1 MISNID
7 KTESERL
14 NQKLRDIVTG
24 KYQSPAKQ
32 RNNFFSTNLN
42 HVQNE
47 DSNLSIVPN
56 GTKDSN
62 GVKHYTLEKN
72 APAYLPGAEKLF
84 TVRNNIVENQIKSIN
99 KQSERNEYYTQK
111 YKDTPKTYEGY
122 MNHAAYVGDDEKRWL
137 EEQAAQYATVDDLK
151 KKYNEN
157 NAEMVYLS
165 KAQDNLLN
173 KMKEVDEGGIEY
185 GKYANKYGKLQIQ
198 RDEIA
203 LEQKT
208 LPYKISEQAR
218 ITAINERNKYYSEKY
233 KDTPKTYEGY
243 MKHAQYVSSDERE
256 WLEKQAEQYAT
267 PEDYKKEADKASAD
281 YNYLNSIKA
290 DVQGNGGVASNKLE
304 DLISESN
311 RNYNKYKS
319 SARKKEYEEKTK
331 DIIEGDA
338 RVRSIVQQYY
348 AYQKNSEQRKS
359 DNDEAVRIDLKS
371 GNKYTPEQEQRI
383 VENFNNLANE
393 GYDPKALYTYYD
405 RAMQEQA
412 SIENLQK
419 IQQDA
424 MNNPV
429 GASAWSVLDNVVGS
443 VGDAFKY
450 IGAGIAEDV
459 TGEYQ
464 WIDTNDTAAAR
475 VNTVRSTVSDKIGAD
490 IGNKTAGKVASFLYQ
505 TGMSLADFAATLP
518 LNLVPG
524 VGTGLQMVLLSS
536 EAGTAAAKE
545 SYDNTGSASKALS
558 TGIWAGIAEAF
569 FEKFSIEKTKYF
581 ASVTPDSVKSIF
593 KNAGKQMFTELTEE
607 GLTTIANTMT
617 DCIINGNMSSIA
629 LEYQGYIDEGYT
641 KDEATAKCAGSFVK
655 QVLLDAAGGAVSG
668 GVLGGTVSGI
678 SYAKGKINSN
688 IDMKKSAEEIGKE
701 VMSGENFDINL
712 LLEQAKNSGS
722 EKAVSIAKSIEKKMS
737 GNKNYKVNSVDVGN
751 LMKLIGAESLKNTI
765 SENTDVK
772 NDGVT
777 ANEENI
783 NTVSKE
789 EITEHIKYNF
799 GNSHKNGITATDNKG
814 KSVVIVGF
822 ESSARYYGEADN
834 KVRVIA
840 DDGMVYNADSLTF
853 NLPEYQSLMNAAKNF
868 DTNGAGL
875 LVQEY
880 GDYVNFKGKESD
892 INNYIDTFTQLYE
905 AGKMGARYNRVAAMK
920 YYGKY
925 IDAIGPQR
933 AMLAVEAGNKDSD
946 LFFNNEEKLAR
957 IDRSSN
963 VKANVYV
970 EKSAEEMVN
979 LDEGTRLALEKL
991 SEMTGKEIILTADMD
1006 ENGKIDFRNGKI
1018 YIRASLDGNYILPVA
1033 MHESMHSFRRESSK
1047 DYRLIRNFVVDYLY
1061 ASGHDVMKMADNVK
1075 INYGD
1080 RLTTNED
1087 WNEDCIEEIV
1097 CNSIMAIAGDESA
1110 MHKALQ
1116 VAKADEG
1123 VLQKLANAI
1132 KNLASKIKEF
1142 IITHTTNEAAQA
1154 FVNDVKALDKLAE
1167 MFSNAA
1173 DNIKAKSEEVITNG
1187 QKNNTDKGVENVK
1200 YSINK
1205 GFAKEYD
1212 NWDKKSTGFAFK
1224 VGTTSTVLHKLGV
1237 NNKTIYWDATKIKKI
1252 KEKHPEM
1259 TDSIIKQVPNI
1270 LENPIIVMES
1280 NTVSGRLVLF
1290 GDVYDSKNNP
1300 VLVALELNPT
1310 EKGGKSLNIIKIA
1323 SAYGKD
1329 VDLQGFI
1336 NKSKILYVEPNKER
1350 THNWLS
1356 VNRLKLPLPSTRF
1369 GFFNNSISQ
1378 NSKNVNTKNDES
1390 SNDIKYS
1397 IGYTTD
1403 NNPVVVINDDI
1414 LKGVKKSDWVKTV
1427 KNTISDKFSNGI
1439 PIKGRFIKVNRITRN
1454 EYTNSKYSKN
1464 KKNYDTVIYKDKF
1477 KTANN
1482 LDEIIIAST
1491 NYVNEDLK
1499 HTRKDSFKEFARGDV
1514 LIRVGSNDYS
1524 AKVIVGF
1531 TKGNEMVLYDIINF
1545 VPEKLDIK
1553 KIDTQYRPTTENVE
1567 SDRTSVSITNSISE
1581 NRNNVNTKNDESS
1594 NDIKYSM
1601 GGLKAETAD
1610 KSALEKAMELE
1621 KDGTDSE
1628 KIRKE
1633 TGWFKG
1639 YDGKWRF
1646 EIDNSE
1652 LEFKTDIEKN
1662 RAAAIELAK
1671 MKVKSAELEEK
1682 IVNDTATKAEENEYY
1697 NLDEKMIEYR
1707 KGVKLSDVIN
1717 HPKLFEA
1724 YPQLKNVDV
1733 YYEISS
1739 VNRGVYSSNGNVIML
1754 NPMHTI
1760 DEQKEAIIHEIQ
1772 HAIQGIENFANGSNL
1787 EYWKNLGYSDEEA
1800 MAMYYNTAGEREAR
1814 DVSARRDYNAEQRK
1828 NIRPDID
1835 RKDVVFANSGDAG
1848 YSADENIMQNDFEKK
1863 VDQIENNTYNSND
1876 VVIMGK
1882 TPKILQDI
1890 GLNSLPVAMTKNH
1903 IYSVAVSEA
1912 RAKSEGRYK
1921 KNTNYHNLG
1930 FNTVKKIYNK
1940 ISDPLMI
1947 IAHPD
1952 FTNKA
1957 SRDSTHKVIVLVDL
1971 SVNNK
1976 QVIAPILV
1984 DYESIYS
1991 KKRMDVNLVATYFNK
2006 NNINDLIKE
2015 AIALENNN
2023 QVGFYYLDKKRT
2035 QSIIK
2040 RTGYQLPRRLNN
2052 LSSNIIIRK
2061 IDSNVNKKINKI
2073 TQSQQFVRW
2082 FGDWQNKPK
2091 TASKVVDG
2099 KGEPLVVYHQTEN
2112 DFNVFDTNKKGA
2124 GEFDSEMPT
2133 GIFMKPTNS
2142 NIGLSGNKQM
2152 ALYANIR
2159 NPLTVNNRAE
2169 LVKFYEQNIDGYK
2182 EARDYI
2188 SSIDSEYKQKYEQAE
2203 AEEDAEY
2210 SKLWTA
2216 REQGKIT
2223 EDEYQKAIE
2232 SNALDELEEEW
2243 HNKVNEASKEA
2254 KSLIDDYF
2262 KTSKYDGVIVKN
2274 DAGSFGR
2281 TTKTYIAFSNTQVK
2295 SATDNIGTF
2304 DGRNSDIRYAV
2315 DDTIND
2321 WLDDES
2327 TPQGIDYEKAVEKN
2341 PVIAVAKIYKSAAQT
2356 AKSGLAQGKN
2366 VKLAEKEYLRIAGSI
2381 MQTYGIKGKYNPN
2394 YKKELASQLKNFVDS
2409 IGKKD
2414 ANFTDLFEELVNDCK
2429 GGILLSGEYDK
2440 TLMREEREFLLDML
2454 QGKVL
2459 LIKPRDVQQIEE
2471 DYGSVANY
2479 RKKMFGKTYVAVK
2492 NKESGKGY
2500 YIEDVI
2506 THIEENYPYLLNEN
2520 ADGDMGY
2527 LWLEDLVNNVL
2538 KPKYKN
2544 PYFEGENSF
2553 YETPETAAIQ
2563 MAFEC
2568 ASEIINAKT
2577 EKLKADTKADKKLI
2591 KEFETSQK
2599 EAINIATEIAEAK
2612 NKQYRQELKEA
2623 KERNIKLWKRN
2634 AKLSQEKKEE
2644 HRKRVEHSR
2653 ELFSRLNKEKSKVRV
2668 EKNKNVYRNKIIEAQ
2683 KAIIASHYKTI
2694 REEYNEGRN
2703 KTEYLHKLG
2712 RMCDRLTKRLDG
2724 KAKNNEYIP
2733 DNLKGPII
2741 DVLSC
2746 FTVKDAKNATPGYF
2760 GEWNRIKEVGESVAE
2775 LAKEYNKMKPEPTPS
2790 TDLEKKEKEKPQNTF
2805 IDLESISYKEPV
2817 NKQLENLAEML
2828 EGQNIYTLT
2837 SHELSAIYDTMQRLD
2852 ESLRDAVQ
2860 IIVDG
2865 RKQNFKELANEAMQ
2879 EVKNNKARVDYSK
2892 MKNVLAAPAKQLGKS
2907 FVATHLDPVR
2917 YGRMLSNY
2925 HDDSII
2931 YKMFSDLH
2939 KGENHAIALQHKA
2952 ISRIK
2957 EVTIKYSDEV
2967 KKIQNEDVKEFDFR
2981 DVETGRRVPIT
2992 KGVLL
2997 AIYLTDRQKSGHI
3010 HLLGGTEETYA
3021 NEAGHYTVLPN
3032 LELSNKKLKRTANE
3046 NSHKVRFNV
3055 ESLKRIEKYVQN
3067 DKVLTELA
3075 TAISEVYN
3083 QTLKQEINEVSMA
3096 KYGMKIA
3103 TVKDYY
3109 PLKVDPN
3116 AGKYEKNLKTEFH
3129 DTRLKSRGF
3138 TKQRQ
3143 WSATPIVIDDALRN
3157 FVKQVKSVSEYCG
3170 LLIPIE
3176 NLKKVYNYSDGSAT
3190 LQSTIKER
3198 YGVTAEHYIDKLIG
3212 DLQQRADTIDNTFL
3226 DTIQSNYMGMKIMF
3240 NMGSMIKQLS
3250 AFPLANRYF
3259 GAKNV
3264 SLAAL
3269 NLFRNKVDFDLYN
3282 KYTSYLWYRKEGN
3295 GTVVGELSREMSLVK
3310 KWQDTFDFVGKMDNR
3325 VVASLLYAAELHVE
3339 QTTDLKKGTDAFY
3352 REVAR
3357 QFEKCIDET
3366 QPNNMVTSKPQYLR
3380 NKNLRR
3386 LSLNAFR
3393 SQNMAIGNT
3402 IFDSFFE
3409 MKARMADD
3417 KINST
3422 AESKA
3427 AKKAAVLKFV
3437 SCCSGAISANLLLG
3451 ALSVLSSVI
3460 LYHHWDDLFDD
3471 EGNISGQKI
3480 ALNYLDEVLNGIFG
3494 SFAMG
3499 DYLYDAVSSAIDIG
3513 KTYYGLQAMSV
3524 DSINDM
3530 VKDLIS
3536 GKALDALKTL
3546 LDCLGIPGTNFARF
3560 GSSIYAYYNDVAKGS
3575 GRIITDSK
3583 GNVNTD
3589 YLHYYIVEDKKSGN
3603 DTRAEHYENMW
3614 KEILIEEKGKTESE
3628 ATSYIKNKIVTALSA
3643 DDDIEEAG
3651 VAKANGNLADYEK
3664 YRQKVIDCG
3673 FDSKDV
3679 QKAIDRFIK
3688 SEAKLVSE
3696 IEDNEDRKQEL
3707 IDNGFNEKGA
3717 EFVINKINE
3726 SKSDDETGSTSVFDD
3741 TSEENEL
3748 VMYRY
3753 SDLFDALINGDTE
3766 NYSMIE
3772 NYLIEKGGKTKKEI
3786 KSAMRSTSRTDK
3798 LWGEYIEASTGN
3810 DRQRTREL
3818 VTQLTRIY
3826 GSWENAKT
3834 ALKKYQNKIK

>member
-137 EEQAAQYATVDDLK
+137 EEQAAQYATADDYKREAAKAKADYNYYKILGEK
-151 KKYNEN
+151 VKNESVYYQYVSASKYAQQKQSDLQNSADKIEKRMNE
-157 NAEMVYLS
+157 
-165 KAQDNLLN
+165 AQDSERIAES
-173 KMKEVDEGGIEY
+173 KGKE
-185 GKYANKYGKLQIQ
+185 
-198 RDEIA
+198 
-203 LEQKT
+203 
-208 LPYKISEQAR
+208 
-218 ITAINERNKYYSEKY
+218 KYYEEKY

-243 MKHAQYVSSDERE
+243 MKHAPYVSEEERQ
-256 WLEKQAEQYAT
+256 WLESQADEFAT
-267 PEDYKKEADKASAD
+267 SEDYKKEIEKAKAEHA
-281 YNYLNSIKA
+281 YLYHIYKEN
-290 DVQGNGGVASNKLE
+290 
-304 DLISESN
+304 ESN
-311 RNYNKYKS
+311 GTTASKSDRKIDDGIISKLNEISKYESKL
-319 SARKKEYEEKTK
+319 RKKEYEEKTK
-331 DIIEGDA
+331 DILESDA

-359 DNDEAVRIDLKS
+359 DNGEAVRIDLKS

-450 IGAGIAEDV
+450 FGAGIAEDV

-475 VNTVRSTVSDKIGAD
+475 VNTVRSTVSDEIGAD
-490 IGNKTAGKVASFLYQ
+490 IGNETAGKVASFLYQ

-678 SYAKGKINSN
+678 SYAKGKINTN

-701 VMSGENFDINL
+701 VMSDENFDINL

-722 EKAVSIAKSIEKKMS
+722 EKAENIAKSIEKKMS
-737 GNKNYKVNSVDVGN
+737 KNENYKVDSVDVGN

-777 ANEENI
+777 ANEGNI

-840 DDGMVYNADSLTF
+840 DDGRVYNADSLTF

-868 DTNGAGL
+868 DTNGAGT

-970 EKSAEEMVN
+970 EKSAEETVN

-1006 ENGKIDFRNGKI
+1006 ENGRIDFRNGKI
-1018 YIRASLDGNYILPVA
+1018 YIRASLNGNYILPVA
-1033 MHESMHSFRRESSK
+1033 MHESMHSFRRESPK

-1080 RLTTNED
+1080 RLTT
-1087 WNEDCIEEIV
+1087 NEDCIEEIV

-1173 DNIKAKSEEVITNG
+1173 DNIKAKSEEVITNE
-1187 QKNNTDKGVENVK
+1187 QKNNTGKGVESVK
-1200 YSINK
+1200 YSIDK

-1212 NWDKKSTGFAFK
+1212 NWDKKSDKISFS
-1224 VGTTSTVLHKLGV
+1224 VGSTSSVLRKLGV
-1237 NNKTIYWDATKIKKI
+1237 DNKKITWDSSKIIKIKN
-1252 KEKHPEM
+1252 KHPEM

-1280 NTVSGRLVLF
+1280 NTVNGRLVLF

-1310 EKGGKSLNIIKIA
+1310 DRGGKSLNVIKVA
-1323 SAYGKD
+1323 SAYGKEKN
-1329 VDLQGFI
+1329 LQNFI
-1336 NKSKILYVEPNKER
+1336 NKSKILYVEPNKKR
-1350 THNWLS
+1350 THMWLK
-1356 VNRLKLPLPSTRF
+1356 VNRLQLPLLSSSTY

-1390 SNDIKYS
+1390 
-1397 IGYTTD
+1397 G
-1403 NNPVVVINDDI
+1403 
-1414 LKGVKKSDWVKTV
+1414 
-1427 KNTISDKFSNGI
+1427 
-1439 PIKGRFIKVNRITRN
+1439 
-1454 EYTNSKYSKN
+1454 
-1464 KKNYDTVIYKDKF
+1464 
-1477 KTANN
+1477 
-1482 LDEIIIAST
+1482 
-1491 NYVNEDLK
+1491 
-1499 HTRKDSFKEFARGDV
+1499 
-1514 LIRVGSNDYS
+1514 
-1524 AKVIVGF
+1524 
-1531 TKGNEMVLYDIINF
+1531 
-1545 VPEKLDIK
+1545 
-1553 KIDTQYRPTTENVE
+1553 
-1567 SDRTSVSITNSISE
+1567 
-1581 NRNNVNTKNDESS
+1581 

-1652 LEFKTDIEKN
+1652 LKFKTDIEKN

-1682 IVNDTATKAEENEYY
+1682 IVNNTATKAEENEYY

-1828 NIRPDID
+1828 SIRPDID

-1848 YSADENIMQNDFEKK
+1848 YSADENIMQNDFEEK

-1876 VVIMGK
+1876 VVIMGR
-1882 TPKILQDI
+1882 TPKVLQDI
-1890 GLNSLPVAMTKNH
+1890 GFNSLPVAMTKNH

-1912 RAKSEGRYK
+1912 RAKNEGRYK
-1921 KNTNYHNLG
+1921 QNTNYHDLG
-1930 FNTVKKIYNK
+1930 FNTVKQIYNK
-1940 ISDPLMI
+1940 ISDPLMV

-1952 FTNKA
+1952 FTNKE
-1957 SRDSTHKVIVLVDL
+1957 SRDSTHKVIALVDL

-1976 QVIAPILV
+1976 QVIAPIVV
-1984 DYESIYS
+1984 DFESRYN
-1991 KKRMDVNLVATYFNK
+1991 KKIIDVNLVATYFNK
-2006 NNINDLIKE
+2006 NNIHDLIKE

-2040 RTGYQLPRRLNN
+2040 QKGYQLPSVLNN

-2073 TQSQQFVRW
+2073 TQSKQFVRW
-2082 FGDWQNKPK
+2082 FGDWQNSPK
-2091 TASKVVDG
+2091 SASKVVDG
-2099 KGEPLVVYHQTEN
+2099 NGEPLVVYHQTGN
-2112 DFNVFDTNKKGA
+2112 DFTVFDTKHTGA

-2133 GIFMKPTNS
+2133 GIFMKPTS
-2142 NIGLSGNKQM
+2142 DNIGVSGNKQM

-2159 NPLTVNNRAE
+2159 NPLIANSRKE
-2169 LVKFYEQNIDGYK
+2169 LVDFYIKNIDGYSDAK
-2182 EARDYI
+2182 NEVKR
-2188 SSIDSEYKQKYEQAE
+2188 IDSEYKQKFQDEMKRENQ
-2203 AEEDAEY
+2203 EY
-2210 SKLWTA
+2210 QKLWVA
-2216 REQGKIT
+2216 RKNGEIS
-2223 EDEYQKAIE
+2223 EEEYQKAV
-2232 SNALDELEEEW
+2232 SRDALDDLLEEW
-2243 HNKVNEASKEA
+2243 HNKVNEASKKA

-2262 KTSKYDGVIVKN
+2262 RNSNYDGVIVNN
-2274 DAGSFGR
+2274 DVGSFGR
-2281 TTKTYIAFSNTQVK
+2281 STKTYIAFSNTQVK

-2304 DGRNSDIRYAV
+2304 DGKNSDIRYAV

-2366 VKLAEKEYLRIAGSI
+2366 VKLDEKEYLRIAGSI

-2414 ANFTDLFEELVNDCK
+2414 ANFTDLFEEFVNDCK
-2429 GGILLSGEYDK
+2429 GGILLSGEYDT
-2440 TLMREEREFLLDML
+2440 TLMREEREFVLD
-2454 QGKVL
+2454 
-2459 LIKPRDVQQIEE
+2459 LIHDKTLFIRPRDIQQIEE

-2568 ASEIINAKT
+2568 ASKIINAKT

-2591 KEFETSQK
+2591 KEIETSQK

-2668 EKNKNVYRNKIIEAQ
+2668 EKNKNAYRNKIIEAQ

-2760 GEWNRIKEVGESVAE
+2760 GEWNRIKEVGERVDE
-2775 LAKEYNKMKPEPTPS
+2775 LAKEYNNMKPEPTPS
-2790 TDLEKKEKEKPQNTF
+2790 TDLEKNLEKKEKEKPQNTF
-2805 IDLESISYKEPV
+2805 IDIESISYKEPV
-2817 NKQLENLAEML
+2817 NKQLKNLAEML

-2837 SHELSAIYDTMQRLD
+2837 SHELSAIYDTMKMLD

-2865 RKQNFKELANEAMQ
+2865 RKQNFMALANEAMQ
-2879 EVKNNKARVDYSK
+2879 EVKNNKSITDYSK
-2892 MKNVLAAPAKQLGKS
+2892 MRNVVAAPFKQLGKS
-2907 FVATHLDPVR
+2907 YITTHLDPVR

-2939 KGENHAIALQHKA
+2939 KGENHAIALQHEA

-2992 KGVLL
+2992 QGVLL

-3010 HLLGGTEETYA
+3010 HLLGGTDESYGNKA
-3021 NEAGHYTVLPN
+3021 KHFTVLPN
-3032 LELSNKKLKRTANE
+3032 FELDNMKLKRTAKEHPN
-3046 NSHKVRFNV
+3046 KVRFTASDLQNIESYV
-3055 ESLKRIEKYVQN
+3055 EKN
-3067 DKVLTELA
+3067 KVLMELA
-3075 TAISEVYN
+3075 SAISEVYN

-3103 TVKDYY
+3103 TVKNYY
-3109 PLKVDPN
+3109 PLQVYGD
-3116 AGKYEKNLKTEFH
+3116 AGKYEKVLETESY

-3138 TKQRQ
+3138 TKKRE
-3143 WSATPIVIDDALRN
+3143 WSSTPIVIDDALRKY
-3157 FVKQVKSVSEYCG
+3157 VKQVKEVSEYCG
-3170 LLIPIE
+3170 MVIPIE
-3176 NLKKVYNYSDGSAT
+3176 NFKKVYNYSDGTQT
-3190 LQSTIKER
+3190 LHSTIKDR

-3226 DTIQSNYMGMKIMF
+3226 DTIQSNYMGMKIAF
-3240 NMGSMIKQLS
+3240 NFGSMIKQVS

-3264 SLAAL
+3264 SLAAM
-3269 NLFRNKVDFDLYN
+3269 NLFRNKVDVDLYD

-3295 GTVVGELSREMSLVK
+3295 GTVIGELSKEMSLTSKGMGFLDIVS
-3310 KWQDTFDFVGKMDNR
+3310 KMDNR
-3325 VVASLLYAAELHVE
+3325 VVSSLLYAAELHVE

-3437 SCCSGAISANLLLG
+3437 SCCSGAFCSHLLNG
-3451 ALSVLSSVI
+3451 FLSTLAFLL
-3460 LYHHWDDLFDD
+3460 LYHHWDDVCDD
-3471 EGNISGQKI
+3471 EGNISAKNIGFSYI
-3480 ALNYLDEVLNGIFG
+3480 NEVLNGIFG

-3499 DYLYDAVSSAIDIG
+3499 DYLYDAVSSAIDKD
-3513 KTYYGLQAMSV
+3513 KTFYGLQVMSV

-3530 VKDLIS
+3530 IQNITSGNYWEFVKVLFDCVGVPLTNATRLITSAMAYSKDL
-3536 GKALDALKTL
+3536 
-3546 LDCLGIPGTNFARF
+3546 TN
-3560 GSSIYAYYNDVAKGS
+3560 
-3575 GRIITDSK
+3575 GRIITDNK

-3614 KEILIEEKGKTESE
+3614 KEILMDKGKTESE
-3628 ATSYIKNKIVTALSA
+3628 ATDYIKSKIVTALSA

-3707 IDNGFNEKGA
+3707 IDNGFNENGA

-3748 VMYRY
+3748 VMYSY

-3772 NYLIEKGGKTKKEI
+3772 NYLIEKGGKTKQEI

-3826 GSWENAKT
+3826 GSLENAKT

>member
-1 MISNID
+1 
-7 KTESERL
+7 
-14 NQKLRDIVTG
+14 
-24 KYQSPAKQ
+24 
-32 RNNFFSTNLN
+32 
-42 HVQNE
+42 
-47 DSNLSIVPN
+47 
-56 GTKDSN
+56 
-62 GVKHYTLEKN
+62 
-72 APAYLPGAEKLF
+72 
-84 TVRNNIVENQIKSIN
+84 
-99 KQSERNEYYTQK
+99 
-111 YKDTPKTYEGY
+111 
-122 MNHAAYVGDDEKRWL
+122 
-137 EEQAAQYATVDDLK
+137 
-151 KKYNEN
+151 
-157 NAEMVYLS
+157 
-165 KAQDNLLN
+165 
-173 KMKEVDEGGIEY
+173 
-185 GKYANKYGKLQIQ
+185 
-198 RDEIA
+198 
-203 LEQKT
+203 
-208 LPYKISEQAR
+208 
-218 ITAINERNKYYSEKY
+218 
-233 KDTPKTYEGY
+233 
-243 MKHAQYVSSDERE
+243 
-256 WLEKQAEQYAT
+256 
-267 PEDYKKEADKASAD
+267 
-281 YNYLNSIKA
+281 
-290 DVQGNGGVASNKLE
+290 
-304 DLISESN
+304 
-311 RNYNKYKS
+311 
-319 SARKKEYEEKTK
+319 
-331 DIIEGDA
+331 
-338 RVRSIVQQYY
+338 
-348 AYQKNSEQRKS
+348 
-359 DNDEAVRIDLKS
+359 
-371 GNKYTPEQEQRI
+371 
-383 VENFNNLANE
+383 
-393 GYDPKALYTYYD
+393 
-405 RAMQEQA
+405 
-412 SIENLQK
+412 
-419 IQQDA
+419 
-424 MNNPV
+424 
-429 GASAWSVLDNVVGS
+429 
-443 VGDAFKY
+443 
-450 IGAGIAEDV
+450 
-459 TGEYQ
+459 
-464 WIDTNDTAAAR
+464 
-475 VNTVRSTVSDKIGAD
+475 
-490 IGNKTAGKVASFLYQ
+490 
-505 TGMSLADFAATLP
+505 
-518 LNLVPG
+518 
-524 VGTGLQMVLLSS
+524 
-536 EAGTAAAKE
+536 
-545 SYDNTGSASKALS
+545 
-558 TGIWAGIAEAF
+558 
-569 FEKFSIEKTKYF
+569 
-581 ASVTPDSVKSIF
+581 
-593 KNAGKQMFTELTEE
+593 MFTEASEE
-607 GLTTIANTMT
+607 TLTTIANTLT
-617 DCIINGNMSSIA
+617 DSIINGNMSSIA

-668 GVLGGTVSGI
+668 GVLGGSVSGI
-678 SYAKGKINSN
+678 SYAKGKINTN

-701 VMSGENFDINL
+701 VMSDENFDINL

-840 DDGMVYNADSLTF
+840 DDGRVYNADSLTF

-868 DTNGAGL
+868 DTNGAGT

-970 EKSAEEMVN
+970 EKSAEETVN

-1006 ENGKIDFRNGKI
+1006 ENGRIDFRNGKI

-1080 RLTTNED
+1080 RLTK
-1087 WNEDCIEEIV
+1087 NEDCIEEIV

-1173 DNIKAKSEEVITNG
+1173 DNIKAKSEEVITNE
-1187 QKNNTDKGVENVK
+1187 QKNNTDKGV
-1200 YSINK
+1200 
-1205 GFAKEYD
+1205 
-1212 NWDKKSTGFAFK
+1212 
-1224 VGTTSTVLHKLGV
+1224 
-1237 NNKTIYWDATKIKKI
+1237 
-1252 KEKHPEM
+1252 
-1259 TDSIIKQVPNI
+1259 
-1270 LENPIIVMES
+1270 
-1280 NTVSGRLVLF
+1280 
-1290 GDVYDSKNNP
+1290 
-1300 VLVALELNPT
+1300 
-1310 EKGGKSLNIIKIA
+1310 
-1323 SAYGKD
+1323 
-1329 VDLQGFI
+1329 
-1336 NKSKILYVEPNKER
+1336 
-1350 THNWLS
+1350 
-1356 VNRLKLPLPSTRF
+1356 
-1369 GFFNNSISQ
+1369 
-1378 NSKNVNTKNDES
+1378 
-1390 SNDIKYS
+1390 DIKYS
-1397 IGYTTD
+1397 ISDDVIKKFEIENINDYVHVQKQVLSTLNAENFFDDEGGKSKT
-1403 NNPVVVINDDI
+1403 VINKDSGMVI
-1414 LKGVKKSDWVKTV
+1414 V
-1427 KNTISDKFSNGI
+1427 I
-1439 PIKGRFIKVNRITRN
+1439 
-1454 EYTNSKYSKN
+1454 N
-1464 KKNYDTVIYKDKF
+1464 KKGIKETFNNKNYFNYSRNLKLAKLASIRKIPELIENGKLILDDEKNYHRNNSSIKYAYIVCETKINGKNANIKITVRKSPQNNKFWVHHIYIEKGTERTSAGTSKSS
-1477 KTANN
+1477 KTAF
-1482 LDEIIIAST
+1482 IPFGA
-1491 NYVNEDLK
+1491 
-1499 HTRKDSFKEFARGDV
+1499 
-1514 LIRVGSNDYS
+1514 
-1524 AKVIVGF
+1524 
-1531 TKGNEMVLYDIINF
+1531 
-1545 VPEKLDIK
+1545 
-1553 KIDTQYRPTTENVE
+1553 
-1567 SDRTSVSITNSISE
+1567 TNSISE

-1652 LEFKTDIEKN
+1652 LKFKTDIEKN

-1707 KGVKLSDVIN
+1707 KGLKLSDVIN

-1772 HAIQGIENFANGSNL
+1772 HAIQEIENFANGSNS

-1814 DVSARRDYNAEQRK
+1814 DASARRDYNAEQRK

-1930 FNTVKKIYNK
+1930 FNTVKKIYEK
-1940 ISDPLMI
+1940 ISNPLMI

-2099 KGEPLVVYHQTEN
+2099 NGEPLVVYHQTGN
-2112 DFNVFDTNKKGA
+2112 DFTVFDTKHTGA

-2133 GIFMKPTNS
+2133 GIFMKPTS
-2142 NIGLSGNKQM
+2142 DNIGLRGNKQM

-2169 LVKFYEQNIDGYK
+2169 LVRFYEKNIDGYK
-2182 EARDYI
+2182 EARENIND
-2188 SSIDSEYKQKYEQAE
+2188 IDSEY
-2203 AEEDAEY
+2203 
-2210 SKLWTA
+2210 
-2216 REQGKIT
+2216 
-2223 EDEYQKAIE
+2223 
-2232 SNALDELEEEW
+2232 
-2243 HNKVNEASKEA
+2243 EASKKA

-2262 KTSKYDGVIVKN
+2262 RSSNYDGVIVNN
-2274 DAGSFGR
+2274 DVGSFGR
-2281 TTKTYIAFSNTQVK
+2281 STKTYIAFSNTQVK

-2366 VKLAEKEYLRIAGSI
+2366 VKLDEKEYLRIAGSI

-2414 ANFTDLFEELVNDCK
+2414 ANFTDLFEEFVNDCK
-2429 GGILLSGEYDK
+2429 GGILLSGGFDK
-2440 TLMREEREFLLDML
+2440 TLMREEREFVLDL
-2454 QGKVL
+2454 IHDKTL
-2459 LIKPRDVQQIEE
+2459 LIRPRDIQQIEE

-2553 YETPETAAIQ
+2553 YETPETAAVQ
-2563 MAFEC
+2563 MAFDC
-2568 ASEIINAKT
+2568 TTEIINQKT
-2577 EKLKADTKADKKLI
+2577 SRFKADKNMLI
-2591 KEFETSQK
+2591 
-2599 EAINIATEIAEAK
+2599 
-2612 NKQYRQELKEA
+2612 RM
-2623 KERNIKLWKRN
+2623 
-2634 AKLSQEKKEE
+2634 
-2644 HRKRVEHSR
+2644 
-2653 ELFSRLNKEKSKVRV
+2653 
-2668 EKNKNVYRNKIIEAQ
+2668 
-2683 KAIIASHYKTI
+2683 IIAVTFRSDGFGKQIHPVGTAAQG
-2694 REEYNEGRN
+2694 NF
-2703 KTEYLHKLG
+2703 
-2712 RMCDRLTKRLDG
+2712 TKRRKIFNG
-2724 KAKNNEYIP
+2724 KEI
-2733 DNLKGPII
+2733 LCCT
-2741 DVLSC
+2741 LS
-2746 FTVKDAKNATPGYF
+2746 
-2760 GEWNRIKEVGESVAE
+2760 
-2775 LAKEYNKMKPEPTPS
+2775 
-2790 TDLEKKEKEKPQNTF
+2790 
-2805 IDLESISYKEPV
+2805 
-2817 NKQLENLAEML
+2817 
-2828 EGQNIYTLT
+2828 
-2837 SHELSAIYDTMQRLD
+2837 
-2852 ESLRDAVQ
+2852 
-2860 IIVDG
+2860 
-2865 RKQNFKELANEAMQ
+2865 
-2879 EVKNNKARVDYSK
+2879 
-2892 MKNVLAAPAKQLGKS
+2892 
-2907 FVATHLDPVR
+2907 
-2917 YGRMLSNY
+2917 
-2925 HDDSII
+2925 
-2931 YKMFSDLH
+2931 
-2939 KGENHAIALQHKA
+2939 
-2952 ISRIK
+2952 
-2957 EVTIKYSDEV
+2957 
-2967 KKIQNEDVKEFDFR
+2967 
-2981 DVETGRRVPIT
+2981 
-2992 KGVLL
+2992 
-2997 AIYLTDRQKSGHI
+2997 
-3010 HLLGGTEETYA
+3010 
-3021 NEAGHYTVLPN
+3021 
-3032 LELSNKKLKRTANE
+3032 
-3046 NSHKVRFNV
+3046 
-3055 ESLKRIEKYVQN
+3055 
-3067 DKVLTELA
+3067 
-3075 TAISEVYN
+3075 
-3083 QTLKQEINEVSMA
+3083 
-3096 KYGMKIA
+3096 
-3103 TVKDYY
+3103 
-3109 PLKVDPN
+3109 
-3116 AGKYEKNLKTEFH
+3116 
-3129 DTRLKSRGF
+3129 
-3138 TKQRQ
+3138 
-3143 WSATPIVIDDALRN
+3143 
-3157 FVKQVKSVSEYCG
+3157 
-3170 LLIPIE
+3170 
-3176 NLKKVYNYSDGSAT
+3176 
-3190 LQSTIKER
+3190 
-3198 YGVTAEHYIDKLIG
+3198 
-3212 DLQQRADTIDNTFL
+3212 
-3226 DTIQSNYMGMKIMF
+3226 
-3240 NMGSMIKQLS
+3240 
-3250 AFPLANRYF
+3250 
-3259 GAKNV
+3259 
-3264 SLAAL
+3264 
-3269 NLFRNKVDFDLYN
+3269 
-3282 KYTSYLWYRKEGN
+3282 
-3295 GTVVGELSREMSLVK
+3295 LSR
-3310 KWQDTFDFVGKMDNR
+3310 
-3325 VVASLLYAAELHVE
+3325 
-3339 QTTDLKKGTDAFY
+3339 
-3352 REVAR
+3352 
-3357 QFEKCIDET
+3357 
-3366 QPNNMVTSKPQYLR
+3366 
-3380 NKNLRR
+3380 
-3386 LSLNAFR
+3386 
-3393 SQNMAIGNT
+3393 
-3402 IFDSFFE
+3402 
-3409 MKARMADD
+3409 
-3417 KINST
+3417 
-3422 AESKA
+3422 
-3427 AKKAAVLKFV
+3427 
-3437 SCCSGAISANLLLG
+3437 
-3451 ALSVLSSVI
+3451 VI
-3460 LYHHWDDLFDD
+3460 
-3471 EGNISGQKI
+3471 
-3480 ALNYLDEVLNGIFG
+3480 
-3494 SFAMG
+3494 
-3499 DYLYDAVSSAIDIG
+3499 
-3513 KTYYGLQAMSV
+3513 
-3524 DSINDM
+3524 
-3530 VKDLIS
+3530 
-3536 GKALDALKTL
+3536 
-3546 LDCLGIPGTNFARF
+3546 NFARLQPF
-3560 GSSIYAYYNDVAKGS
+3560 NQFLRLNIHKLNLTCV
-3575 GRIITDSK
+3575 
-3583 GNVNTD
+3583 
-3589 YLHYYIVEDKKSGN
+3589 
-3603 DTRAEHYENMW
+3603 
-3614 KEILIEEKGKTESE
+3614 
-3628 ATSYIKNKIVTALSA
+3628 IK
-3643 DDDIEEAG
+3643 
-3651 VAKANGNLADYEK
+3651 Y
-3664 YRQKVIDCG
+3664 
-3673 FDSKDV
+3673 
-3679 QKAIDRFIK
+3679 
-3688 SEAKLVSE
+3688 
-3696 IEDNEDRKQEL
+3696 
-3707 IDNGFNEKGA
+3707 
-3717 EFVINKINE
+3717 
-3726 SKSDDETGSTSVFDD
+3726 
-3741 TSEENEL
+3741 
-3748 VMYRY
+3748 
-3753 SDLFDALINGDTE
+3753 
-3766 NYSMIE
+3766 
-3772 NYLIEKGGKTKKEI
+3772 
-3786 KSAMRSTSRTDK
+3786 
-3798 LWGEYIEASTGN
+3798 
-3810 DRQRTREL
+3810 
-3818 VTQLTRIY
+3818 
-3826 GSWENAKT
+3826 
-3834 ALKKYQNKIK
+3834 

>member
-137 EEQAAQYATVDDLK
+137 EEQAAQYATAEDYK
-151 KKYNEN
+151 KEADKAKADYNYYKILGEKVKN
-157 NAEMVYLS
+157 ESVYYQYVS
-165 KAQDNLLN
+165 AS
-173 KMKEVDEGGIEY
+173 
-185 GKYANKYGKLQIQ
+185 KYAQQKQSDLQNSADKIEKRMNEARDSERIAESKGK
-198 RDEIA
+198 E
-203 LEQKT
+203 
-208 LPYKISEQAR
+208 
-218 ITAINERNKYYSEKY
+218 KYYEEKY

-243 MKHAQYVSSDERE
+243 MKHAPYVGEEERQ
-256 WLEKQAEQYAT
+256 WLESQADEFAT
-267 PEDYKKEADKASAD
+267 SEDYKKEIEKAKAEHA
-281 YNYLNSIKA
+281 YLYHIYKEN
-290 DVQGNGGVASNKLE
+290 
-304 DLISESN
+304 ESN
-311 RNYNKYKS
+311 GTTASKSDRKIDDGIISKLNEISKYESKL
-319 SARKKEYEEKTK
+319 RKKEYEEKTK
-331 DIIEGDA
+331 DILESDA

-383 VENFNNLANE
+383 IENFNNLANE

-429 GASAWSVLDNVVGS
+429 GASAWSVLDNAVGS

-450 IGAGIAEDV
+450 IGAGIAEGV

-464 WIDTNDTAAAR
+464 WINTYDTAAAR

-490 IGNKTAGKVASFLYQ
+490 IGNETAGKVASFLYQ

-524 VGTGLQMVLLSS
+524 VGTGLQMVLLST
-536 EAGTAAAKE
+536 EAGTAAAKDAYE
-545 SYDNTGSASKALS
+545 NTGKASNALM
-558 TGIWAGIAEAF
+558 TGVAAGIAEAF
-569 FEKFSIEKTKYF
+569 FEKFSIENLKAF
-581 ASVTPDSVKSIF
+581 EAVSPDSLKSVL
-593 KNAGKQMFTELTEE
+593 KNAGKQMFTEASEE
-607 GLTTIANTMT
+607 GLTTIVNTMT

-641 KDEATAKCAGSFVK
+641 KEEATAKCAENFGK

-668 GVLGGTVSGI
+668 AVLGGTVSGI

-701 VMSGENFDINL
+701 VMSDENFDINL

-772 NDGVT
+772 NDGVA

-840 DDGMVYNADSLTF
+840 DDGRVYNADSLTF

-1006 ENGKIDFRNGKI
+1006 ENGRIDFRNGKI

-1087 WNEDCIEEIV
+1087 CIEEIV

-1154 FVNDVKALDKLAE
+1154 FVNDVKVLDKLAE

-1173 DNIKAKSEEVITNG
+1173 DNIKAKSEEVITNE
-1187 QKNNTDKGVENVK
+1187 QKNNTGKGVENVK
-1200 YSINK
+1200 YSIDK
-1205 GFAKEYD
+1205 HFAEKYD
-1212 NWDKKSTGFAFK
+1212 KWDKKSTGFAFR
-1224 VGTTSTVLHKLGV
+1224 VGSTSRVLRKLGV
-1237 NNKTIYWDATKIKKI
+1237 NNKDITWDSSKIIKI

-1280 NTVSGRLVLF
+1280 NTVNGRLVLF

-1310 EKGGKSLNIIKIA
+1310 DRGGKNLNVIKVA
-1323 SAYGKD
+1323 SAYGKEKN
-1329 VDLQGFI
+1329 LQNFI
-1336 NKSKILYVEPNKER
+1336 NKSKILYVEPNKKR
-1350 THNWLS
+1350 THMWLR
-1356 VNRLKLPLPSTRF
+1356 VNRLQLPLLSSSTY

-1378 NSKNVNTKNDES
+1378 NSK
-1390 SNDIKYS
+1390 
-1397 IGYTTD
+1397 
-1403 NNPVVVINDDI
+1403 
-1414 LKGVKKSDWVKTV
+1414 
-1427 KNTISDKFSNGI
+1427 
-1439 PIKGRFIKVNRITRN
+1439 
-1454 EYTNSKYSKN
+1454 
-1464 KKNYDTVIYKDKF
+1464 
-1477 KTANN
+1477 
-1482 LDEIIIAST
+1482 
-1491 NYVNEDLK
+1491 
-1499 HTRKDSFKEFARGDV
+1499 
-1514 LIRVGSNDYS
+1514 
-1524 AKVIVGF
+1524 
-1531 TKGNEMVLYDIINF
+1531 
-1545 VPEKLDIK
+1545 
-1553 KIDTQYRPTTENVE
+1553 
-1567 SDRTSVSITNSISE
+1567 
-1581 NRNNVNTKNDESS
+1581 NVNTKNDESS

-1682 IVNDTATKAEENEYY
+1682 IVNNTATKAEENEYY

-1876 VVIMGK
+1876 VVIMGR
-1882 TPKILQDI
+1882 TPKVLQDI
-1890 GLNSLPVAMTKNH
+1890 GFNSLPVAMTKNH

-1912 RAKSEGRYK
+1912 RAKNEGRYK
-1921 KNTNYHNLG
+1921 KNTNYHDLG
-1930 FNTVKKIYNK
+1930 FNTVKQIYNK
-1940 ISDPLMI
+1940 ISDPLMV

-1952 FTNKA
+1952 FTNKE
-1957 SRDSTHKVIVLVDL
+1957 SRDSTHKVIALVDL

-1976 QVIAPILV
+1976 QVIAPIVV
-1984 DYESIYS
+1984 DFESRYN
-1991 KKRMDVNLVATYFNK
+1991 KKIIDVNLVATYFNK
-2006 NNINDLIKE
+2006 NNIHDLIKE

-2040 RTGYQLPRRLNN
+2040 QKGYQLPSVLNN

-2073 TQSQQFVRW
+2073 TQSKQFVRW
-2082 FGDWQNKPK
+2082 FGDWQNSPK
-2091 TASKVVDG
+2091 SASKVVDG
-2099 KGEPLVVYHQTEN
+2099 NGEPLVVYHQTGN
-2112 DFNVFDTNKKGA
+2112 DFTVFDTKHTGA
-2124 GEFDSEMPT
+2124 GAFDSEMPT
-2133 GIFMKPTNS
+2133 GIFMKPTS
-2142 NIGLSGNKQM
+2142 DNIGLSGNKQM

-2169 LVKFYEQNIDGYK
+2169 LVRFYEQNIDGYK
-2182 EARDYI
+2182 EAREDI
-2188 SSIDSEYKQKYEQAE
+2188 NNIDSEYEQKYENAE
-2203 AEEDAEY
+2203 ASEDEEY
-2210 SKLWTA
+2210 SKLWND
-2216 REQGKIT
+2216 RKQGTIT
-2223 EDEYQKAIE
+2223 EEEYQKAIE
-2232 SNALDELEEEW
+2232 SNKLDELEEEW
-2243 HNKVNEASKEA
+2243 HNKVNEASKKA

-2262 KTSKYDGVIVKN
+2262 RNSNYDGVIVNN
-2274 DAGSFGR
+2274 DVGSFGR
-2281 TTKTYIAFSNTQVK
+2281 STKTYIAFSNTQVK

-2304 DGRNSDIRYAV
+2304 DGRNSDIKYAT

-2366 VKLAEKEYLRIAGSI
+2366 VKLDEREYLRIAGSI

-2414 ANFTDLFEELVNDCK
+2414 ANFTDLFEEFVNDCK
-2429 GGILLSGEYDK
+2429 GGILLSGEYDT
-2440 TLMREEREFLLDML
+2440 TLMREEREFVLD
-2454 QGKVL
+2454 
-2459 LIKPRDVQQIEE
+2459 LIHDKTLFIRPRDIQQIEE

-2568 ASEIINAKT
+2568 ASKIINAKT

-2591 KEFETSQK
+2591 KEIETSQK

-2683 KAIIASHYKTI
+2683 KAIIASHFKTI

-2760 GEWNRIKEVGESVAE
+2760 GEWNRIKEVGERVDE
-2775 LAKEYNKMKPEPTPS
+2775 LAKEYNNMKPEPTPS
-2790 TDLEKKEKEKPQNTF
+2790 TDLEKNLEKKEKEKPQNTF
-2805 IDLESISYKEPV
+2805 IDIESISYKEPV
-2817 NKQLENLAEML
+2817 NKQLKNLAEML

-2837 SHELSAIYDTMQRLD
+2837 SHELSAIYDTMKMLD

-2931 YKMFSDLH
+2931 YKLFSGLH
-2939 KGENHAIALQHKA
+2939 EGENKAITIQQKA

-2957 EVTIKYSDEV
+2957 EVTLKYEKEIKG
-2967 KKIQNEDVKEFDFR
+2967 IQNEDVKEFDFR

-3021 NEAGHYTVLPN
+3021 NKEGHYTVLPN

-3067 DKVLTELA
+3067 DKILMELA

-3096 KYGMKIA
+3096 KNGMKIA

-3143 WSATPIVIDDALRN
+3143 WSDTPIVIDDALRN

-3176 NLKKVYNYSDGSAT
+3176 NFKKVYNYSDGSAT

-3198 YGVTAEHYIDKLIG
+3198 YGVSAEHYIDKLIG

-3226 DTIQSNYMGMKIMF
+3226 DKIQSNFMGMKIAF
-3240 NMGSMIKQLS
+3240 NFGSMIKQVS

-3264 SLAAL
+3264 SLAAM
-3269 NLFRNKVDFDLYN
+3269 NLFRNKVDFDLYD

-3451 ALSVLSSVI
+3451 ALSLLSSI
-3460 LYHHWDDLFDD
+3460 CLYHRWDDLFDD
-3471 EGNISGQKI
+3471 EGNISAKNIGFSYI
-3480 ALNYLDEVLNGIFG
+3480 NEVLNGIFG

-3499 DYLYDAVSSAIDIG
+3499 DYLYDAVSSAIDKD
-3513 KTYYGLQAMSV
+3513 KTFYGLQVMSV

-3530 VKDLIS
+3530 IQNITSGKYWEFVKVFFDFVGVPVTNAARLITSAMAYSKDL
-3536 GKALDALKTL
+3536 
-3546 LDCLGIPGTNFARF
+3546 TN
-3560 GSSIYAYYNDVAKGS
+3560 
-3575 GRIITDSK
+3575 GRIITDNK

-3628 ATSYIKNKIVTALSA
+3628 ATDYIKSKIVTALSA

-3664 YRQKVIDCG
+3664 CRQKVIDCG

-3748 VMYRY
+3748 VMYSY

-3772 NYLIEKGGKTKKEI
+3772 NYLIEKGGKTKQEI

>member
-84 TVRNNIVENQIKSIN
+84 SVRNNIVENQIKSIN

-122 MNHAAYVGDDEKRWL
+122 MNHAQYVSSDEREWL
-137 EEQAAQYATVDDLK
+137 EEQAEQYATADDLK

-208 LPYKISEQAR
+208 LPYKISKQAR

-243 MKHAQYVSSDERE
+243 MKQAPYVSEEERQ
-256 WLEKQAEQYAT
+256 WLESQADEFAT
-267 PEDYKKEADKASAD
+267 SEDYKKEIEKAKAEHAYL
-281 YNYLNSIKA
+281 YNIYKEN
-290 DVQGNGGVASNKLE
+290 
-304 DLISESN
+304 ESN
-311 RNYNKYKS
+311 GTTASKSDAKVEDSIISKLNEISKYESKL
-319 SARKKEYEEKTK
+319 RKKEYEEKTK

-490 IGNKTAGKVASFLYQ
+490 IGNETAGKVASFLYQ

-524 VGTGLQMVLLSS
+524 VGTGLQMVLLST
-536 EAGTAAAKE
+536 EAGTAAAKDAYE
-545 SYDNTGSASKALS
+545 NTGKASNALM
-558 TGIWAGIAEAF
+558 TGVAAGIAEAF
-569 FEKFSIEKTKYF
+569 FEKFSIENLKAF
-581 ASVTPDSVKSIF
+581 EAVSPNSLKSIL
-593 KNAGKQMFTELTEE
+593 KNAGKQMFTEASEE

-629 LEYQGYIDEGYT
+629 HEYQGYIDEGYT
-641 KDEATAKCAGSFVK
+641 KEEATAKCAENFGK

-678 SYAKGKINSN
+678 SYAKGKINTN

-701 VMSGENFDINL
+701 VMSDENFDINL
-712 LLEQAKNSGS
+712 LLEQAKNSS
-722 EKAVSIAKSIEKKMS
+722 NEKAENIAKSIEKKMS
-737 GNKNYKVNSVDVGN
+737 KNENYKVDSVDVGN

-783 NTVSKE
+783 NTISKE

-840 DDGMVYNADSLTF
+840 DDGRVYNADSLTF

-875 LVQEY
+875 LLREY
-880 GDYVNFKGKESD
+880 GDYVNFKGKESN

-970 EKSAEEMVN
+970 EKSAEETVN

-1006 ENGKIDFRNGKI
+1006 ENGRIDFRNGKI
-1018 YIRASLDGNYILPVA
+1018 YIRASLNGNYILPVA
-1033 MHESMHSFRRESSK
+1033 MHESMHSFRRESPK

-1080 RLTTNED
+1080 RLTT
-1087 WNEDCIEEIV
+1087 NEDCIEEIV

-1167 MFSNAA
+1167 MFSDAA
-1173 DNIKAKSEEVITNG
+1173 DNIKAKSEEVITNE

-1397 IGYTTD
+1397 
-1403 NNPVVVINDDI
+1403 
-1414 LKGVKKSDWVKTV
+1414 
-1427 KNTISDKFSNGI
+1427 
-1439 PIKGRFIKVNRITRN
+1439 
-1454 EYTNSKYSKN
+1454 
-1464 KKNYDTVIYKDKF
+1464 
-1477 KTANN
+1477 
-1482 LDEIIIAST
+1482 
-1491 NYVNEDLK
+1491 
-1499 HTRKDSFKEFARGDV
+1499 
-1514 LIRVGSNDYS
+1514 
-1524 AKVIVGF
+1524 
-1531 TKGNEMVLYDIINF
+1531 
-1545 VPEKLDIK
+1545 
-1553 KIDTQYRPTTENVE
+1553 
-1567 SDRTSVSITNSISE
+1567 
-1581 NRNNVNTKNDESS
+1581 
-1594 NDIKYSM
+1594 M

-1662 RAAAIELAK
+1662 RDAAIELAK

-1814 DVSARRDYNAEQRK
+1814 DASARRDYNAEQRK

-1835 RKDVVFANSGDAG
+1835 RKDVVFANNEYVK
-1848 YSADENIMQNDFEKK
+1848 YSADEKSIEKYSDKEKENWQSSKNILIYRDNEQFEDFITKSLNND
-1863 VDQIENNTYNSND
+1863 IN
-1876 VVIMGK
+1876 
-1882 TPKILQDI
+1882 
-1890 GLNSLPVAMTKNH
+1890 
-1903 IYSVAVSEA
+1903 
-1912 RAKSEGRYK
+1912 
-1921 KNTNYHNLG
+1921 
-1930 FNTVKKIYNK
+1930 KKIYIGK
-1940 ISDPLMI
+1940 ISSKLGE
-1947 IAHPD
+1947 
-1952 FTNKA
+1952 F
-1957 SRDSTHKVIVLVDL
+1957 
-1971 SVNNK
+1971 
-1976 QVIAPILV
+1976 
-1984 DYESIYS
+1984 IYS
-1991 KKRMDVNLVATYFNK
+1991 KTGLNISGYNLV
-2006 NNINDLIKE
+2006 L
-2015 AIALENNN
+2015 
-2023 QVGFYYLDKKRT
+2023 R
-2035 QSIIK
+2035 
-2040 RTGYQLPRRLNN
+2040 
-2052 LSSNIIIRK
+2052 SSEIRK
-2061 IDSNVNKKINKI
+2061 ILKYDHGNEIKENLRGQRAIVKSDFLNFAKIITNPDEIYLGDKK
-2073 TQSQQFVRW
+2073 FE
-2082 FGDWQNKPK
+2082 NKPVIIFVK
-2091 TASKVVDG
+2091 TINGKTTAVTYVSAKHHDLTLQTMYSGKNKESLATTPSENKSLSQTSETLSGTAS
-2099 KGEPLVVYHQTEN
+2099 
-2112 DFNVFDTNKKGA
+2112 
-2124 GEFDSEMPT
+2124 
-2133 GIFMKPTNS
+2133 
-2142 NIGLSGNKQM
+2142 
-2152 ALYANIR
+2152 
-2159 NPLTVNNRAE
+2159 
-2169 LVKFYEQNIDGYK
+2169 YK
-2182 EARDYI
+2182 ILAH
-2188 SSIDSEYKQKYEQAE
+2188 
-2203 AEEDAEY
+2203 ED
-2210 SKLWTA
+2210 
-2216 REQGKIT
+2216 
-2223 EDEYQKAIE
+2223 
-2232 SNALDELEEEW
+2232 
-2243 HNKVNEASKEA
+2243 NKVNIKE
-2254 KSLIDDYF
+2254 
-2262 KTSKYDGVIVKN
+2262 N
-2274 DAGSFGR
+2274 
-2281 TTKTYIAFSNTQVK
+2281 
-2295 SATDNIGTF
+2295 DNI
-2304 DGRNSDIRYAV
+2304 SDIKYAT

-2327 TPQGIDYEKAVEKN
+2327 TPQGIDFDKAVEKN

-2366 VKLAEKEYLRIAGSI
+2366 VKLDEKEYLRIAGSI

-2414 ANFTDLFEELVNDCK
+2414 ANFTDLFEEFVNDCK
-2429 GGILLSGEYDK
+2429 GGILLSGEYDT
-2440 TLMREEREFLLDML
+2440 TLMREEREFVLD
-2454 QGKVL
+2454 
-2459 LIKPRDVQQIEE
+2459 LIHDKTLFIRPRDIQQIEE

-2568 ASEIINAKT
+2568 ASKIINAKT

-2634 AKLSQEKKEE
+2634 AKLSKQM
-2644 HRKRVEHSR
+2644 
-2653 ELFSRLNKEKSKVRV
+2653 KSLSIYKLYEDQKHKNTVLR
-2668 EKNKNVYRNKIIEAQ
+2668 EKNADSNKIIEAQ

-2694 REEYNEGRN
+2694 REEYNENRK
-2703 KTEYLHKLG
+2703 KTLYLNKLG
-2712 RMCDRLTKRLDG
+2712 KMCDRLTKRLDG

-2746 FTVKDAKNATPGYF
+2746 FTIKDAKNATPGYF
-2760 GEWNRIKEVGESVAE
+2760 GEWNRLKEVGERVAE
-2775 LAKEYNKMKPEPTPS
+2775 LESAYRELNKDKSANE
-2790 TDLEKKEKEKPQNTF
+2790 EKSKSSF
-2805 IDLESISYKEPV
+2805 IDIESIHYKV
-2817 NKQLENLAEML
+2817 GVMKQLENLKAL
-2828 EGQNIYTLT
+2828 VKGHNIYTLT
-2837 SHELSAIYDTMQRLD
+2837 SNELVAIYDTMQMLD
-2852 ESLRDAVQ
+2852 ESLKDAVQ

-2865 RKQNFKELANEAMQ
+2865 RKQNFMALADEAMQ

-2931 YKMFSDLH
+2931 YKLFSGLH
-2939 KGENHAIALQHKA
+2939 EGENKAITIQQKA

-2957 EVTIKYSDEV
+2957 KVTLKYEKEIKG
-2967 KKIQNEDVKEFDFR
+2967 IQNEDVKEFDFR
-2981 DVETGRRVPIT
+2981 DAVTGKRVPIT

-3021 NEAGHYTVLPN
+3021 NKAGHYTVLPN
-3032 LELSNKKLKRTANE
+3032 LELSNKNLKRTATE

-3067 DKVLTELA
+3067 DKVLMELA

-3109 PLKVDPN
+3109 PLQVYRD
-3116 AGKYEKNLKTEFH
+3116 AGKYEKNLETEFH

-3176 NLKKVYNYSDGSAT
+3176 NFKKVYNYSDGSAT
-3190 LQSTIKER
+3190 LHSTIKER
-3198 YGVTAEHYIDKLIG
+3198 YGVSAEHYIDKLIG
-3212 DLQQRADTIDNTFL
+3212 DLQNRADTTDRTIL
-3226 DTIQSNYMGMKIMF
+3226 DKIQSNFMGMKIAF
-3240 NMGSMIKQLS
+3240 NFGSMIKQVS

-3264 SLAAL
+3264 SLAAM

-3295 GTVVGELSREMSLVK
+3295 GTVIGELSKEMSLTNKGMGFLDIVS
-3310 KWQDTFDFVGKMDNR
+3310 KMDNR
-3325 VVASLLYAAELHVE
+3325 VVSSLLYAAELHVE

-3357 QFEKCIDET
+3357 QFEKCIDES
-3366 QPNNMVTSKPQYLR
+3366 QPNNMITSKPQYLR
-3380 NKNLRR
+3380 NKALRL

-3402 IFDSFFE
+3402 MLDSFLE
-3409 MKARMADD
+3409 MKARMNDY
-3417 KINST
+3417 KNNST
-3422 AESKA
+3422 VE
-3427 AKKAAVLKFV
+3427 AKKARKEAILKFV
-3437 SCCSGAISANLLLG
+3437 SCCAGAFCSNLLLG
-3451 ALSVLSSVI
+3451 ALSLLSSI
-3460 LYHHWDDLFDD
+3460 CLYHRWDDLFDD
-3471 EGNISGQKI
+3471 EGNISAKNIGFSYI
-3480 ALNYLDEVLNGIFG
+3480 NEVLNGIFG

-3499 DYLYDAVSSAIDIG
+3499 DYLYDAVSSAIDKD
-3513 KTYYGLQAMSV
+3513 KTFYGLQVMSV

-3530 VKDLIS
+3530 IQNITSGKYWEFLKVFADCVGVPLTNAARLITSAMAYSKDL
-3536 GKALDALKTL
+3536 
-3546 LDCLGIPGTNFARF
+3546 TN
-3560 GSSIYAYYNDVAKGS
+3560 
-3575 GRIITDSK
+3575 GRIITDNK

-3628 ATSYIKNKIVTALSA
+3628 ATDYIKSKIVTALSA

-3664 YRQKVIDCG
+3664 YRQKVIDYG

>member
-111 YKDTPKTYEGY
+111 YKNTPKTYEGY

-137 EEQAAQYATVDDLK
+137 EKQAEQYATADDYK
-151 KKYNEN
+151 REAAKAKADYNYYKILGEKVKN
-157 NAEMVYLS
+157 DSVYYQYVS
-165 KAQDNLLN
+165 AS
-173 KMKEVDEGGIEY
+173 
-185 GKYANKYGKLQIQ
+185 KYAQQKQSDLQNSADKIKDRKDEADNRIKAAESKGK
-198 RDEIA
+198 E
-203 LEQKT
+203 
-208 LPYKISEQAR
+208 
-218 ITAINERNKYYSEKY
+218 KYYEEKY

-243 MKHAQYVSSDERE
+243 MKHAPYVSEEERQ
-256 WLEKQAEQYAT
+256 WLESQADEFAT
-267 PEDYKKEADKASAD
+267 SEDYKKEIEKAKAEHAYL
-281 YNYLNSIKA
+281 YNIYKEN
-290 DVQGNGGVASNKLE
+290 
-304 DLISESN
+304 ESN
-311 RNYNKYKS
+311 GTTASKSDAKVEDSIISKLNEISKYESKL
-319 SARKKEYEEKTK
+319 RKKEYEEKTK
-331 DIIEGDA
+331 DIIDGDA

-429 GASAWSVLDNVVGS
+429 GASAWSVLDNAVGS

-450 IGAGIAEDV
+450 IGAGIAENV

-464 WIDTNDTAAAR
+464 WINTYDTAAAR

-490 IGNKTAGKVASFLYQ
+490 IGNETAGKVASFLYQ

-524 VGTGLQMVLLSS
+524 VGTGLQMVLLST
-536 EAGTAAAKE
+536 EAGTAAAKDAYE
-545 SYDNTGSASKALS
+545 NTGKASNALM
-558 TGIWAGIAEAF
+558 TGVAAGIAEAF
-569 FEKFSIEKTKYF
+569 FEKFSIENLKAF
-581 ASVTPDSVKSIF
+581 EAVSPDSLKSVL

-629 LEYQGYIDEGYT
+629 HEYQGYIDEGYT
-641 KDEATAKCAGSFVK
+641 KEEATAKCAENFGK

-668 GVLGGTVSGI
+668 GVLGGSVSGI
-678 SYAKGKINSN
+678 SYAKGKINTN

-701 VMSGENFDINL
+701 VMSDENFDINL

-777 ANEENI
+777 ANEGNI

-840 DDGMVYNADSLTF
+840 DDGRVYNADSLTF

-868 DTNGAGL
+868 DTNGAGT

-970 EKSAEEMVN
+970 EKSAEETVN

-1006 ENGKIDFRNGKI
+1006 ENGRIDFRNGKI

-1033 MHESMHSFRRESSK
+1033 MHESMHSFRRESPK

-1080 RLTTNED
+1080 RLTT
-1087 WNEDCIEEIV
+1087 NEDCIEEIV

-1173 DNIKAKSEEVITNG
+1173 DNIKAKSEEVITNE

-1200 YSINK
+1200 YSIDK

-1212 NWDKKSTGFAFK
+1212 NWDKKSDKISFS
-1224 VGTTSTVLHKLGV
+1224 VGSTSSVLRKLGV
-1237 NNKTIYWDATKIKKI
+1237 DNKKITWDSSKIIKIKN
-1252 KEKHPEM
+1252 KHPEM

-1280 NTVSGRLVLF
+1280 NTVNGRLVLF

-1310 EKGGKSLNIIKIA
+1310 DRGGKSLNVIKVA
-1323 SAYGKD
+1323 SAYGKEKN
-1329 VDLQGFI
+1329 LQNFI
-1336 NKSKILYVEPNKER
+1336 NKSKILYVEPNKKR
-1350 THNWLS
+1350 THMWLK
-1356 VNRLKLPLPSTRF
+1356 VNRLQLPLLSSSTY

-1390 SNDIKYS
+1390 
-1397 IGYTTD
+1397 G
-1403 NNPVVVINDDI
+1403 
-1414 LKGVKKSDWVKTV
+1414 
-1427 KNTISDKFSNGI
+1427 
-1439 PIKGRFIKVNRITRN
+1439 
-1454 EYTNSKYSKN
+1454 
-1464 KKNYDTVIYKDKF
+1464 
-1477 KTANN
+1477 
-1482 LDEIIIAST
+1482 
-1491 NYVNEDLK
+1491 
-1499 HTRKDSFKEFARGDV
+1499 
-1514 LIRVGSNDYS
+1514 
-1524 AKVIVGF
+1524 
-1531 TKGNEMVLYDIINF
+1531 
-1545 VPEKLDIK
+1545 
-1553 KIDTQYRPTTENVE
+1553 
-1567 SDRTSVSITNSISE
+1567 
-1581 NRNNVNTKNDESS
+1581 

-1652 LEFKTDIEKN
+1652 LKFKTDIEKN

-1682 IVNDTATKAEENEYY
+1682 IVNNTATKAEENEYY

-1828 NIRPDID
+1828 SIRPDID

-1848 YSADENIMQNDFEKK
+1848 YSADENIMQNDFEEK

-1876 VVIMGK
+1876 VVIMGR
-1882 TPKILQDI
+1882 TPKVLQDI
-1890 GLNSLPVAMTKNH
+1890 GFNSLPVAMTKNH

-1912 RAKSEGRYK
+1912 RAKNEGRYK
-1921 KNTNYHNLG
+1921 QNTNYHDLG
-1930 FNTVKKIYNK
+1930 FNTVKQIYNK
-1940 ISDPLMI
+1940 ISDPLMV

-1952 FTNKA
+1952 FTNKE
-1957 SRDSTHKVIVLVDL
+1957 SRDSTHKVIALVDL

-1976 QVIAPILV
+1976 QVIAPIVV
-1984 DYESIYS
+1984 DFESRYN
-1991 KKRMDVNLVATYFNK
+1991 KKIIDVNLVATYFNK
-2006 NNINDLIKE
+2006 NNIHDLIKE

-2040 RTGYQLPRRLNN
+2040 QKGYQLPSVLNN

-2073 TQSQQFVRW
+2073 TQSKQFVRW
-2082 FGDWQNKPK
+2082 FGDWQNSPK
-2091 TASKVVDG
+2091 SASKVVDG
-2099 KGEPLVVYHQTEN
+2099 NGEPLVVYHQTGN
-2112 DFNVFDTNKKGA
+2112 DFTVFDTKHTGA

-2133 GIFMKPTNS
+2133 GIFMKPTS
-2142 NIGLSGNKQM
+2142 DNIGVSGNKQM

-2159 NPLTVNNRAE
+2159 NPLIANSRKE
-2169 LVKFYEQNIDGYK
+2169 LVDFYIKNIDGYSDAK
-2182 EARDYI
+2182 NEVKR
-2188 SSIDSEYKQKYEQAE
+2188 IDSEYKQKFQDEMKRENQ
-2203 AEEDAEY
+2203 EY
-2210 SKLWTA
+2210 QKLWVA
-2216 REQGKIT
+2216 RKNGEIS
-2223 EDEYQKAIE
+2223 EEEYQKAV
-2232 SNALDELEEEW
+2232 SRDALDDLLEEW
-2243 HNKVNEASKEA
+2243 HNKVNEASKKA

-2262 KTSKYDGVIVKN
+2262 RNSNYDGVIVNN
-2274 DAGSFGR
+2274 DVGSFGR
-2281 TTKTYIAFSNTQVK
+2281 STKTYIAFSNTQVK

-2327 TPQGIDYEKAVEKN
+2327 TLQGIDFDKAVEKN

-2366 VKLAEKEYLRIAGSI
+2366 VKLDEKEYLRIAGSI

-2414 ANFTDLFEELVNDCK
+2414 ANFTDLFEEFVNDCK
-2429 GGILLSGEYDK
+2429 GGILLSGEYDT
-2440 TLMREEREFLLDML
+2440 TLMREEREFVLDML

-2623 KERNIKLWKRN
+2623 KERNTELWKRN

-2653 ELFSRLNKEKSKVRV
+2653 ELFSRLNKEKSKVRA
-2668 EKNKNVYRNKIIEAQ
+2668 EKNKNAYRNKIIEAQ

-2694 REEYNEGRN
+2694 REEYNENRE
-2703 KTEYLHKLG
+2703 KTLYLNKLG
-2712 RMCDRLTKRLDG
+2712 KMCDRLTKRLDG

-2760 GEWNRIKEVGESVAE
+2760 GEWNRIKEVGEQVDE
-2775 LAKEYNKMKPEPTPS
+2775 LAKEYNNMKPEPTPS
-2790 TDLEKKEKEKPQNTF
+2790 TDLEKNLEKKEKEKPQNTF
-2805 IDLESISYKEPV
+2805 IDIESISYKEPV
-2817 NKQLENLAEML
+2817 NKQLKNLAEML

-2837 SHELSAIYDTMQRLD
+2837 SHELSAIYDTMKMLD

-2931 YKMFSDLH
+2931 YKLFSGLH
-2939 KGENHAIALQHKA
+2939 EGENKAITIQQKA

-2957 EVTIKYSDEV
+2957 EVTLKYEKEIKG
-2967 KKIQNEDVKEFDFR
+2967 IQNEDVKEFDFR

-3021 NEAGHYTVLPN
+3021 NKEGHYTVLPN

-3067 DKVLTELA
+3067 DKILMELA

-3096 KYGMKIA
+3096 KNGMKIA

-3143 WSATPIVIDDALRN
+3143 WSDTPIVIDDALRN

-3176 NLKKVYNYSDGSAT
+3176 NFKKVYNYSDGSAT

-3198 YGVTAEHYIDKLIG
+3198 YGVSAEHYIEKLIG

-3226 DTIQSNYMGMKIMF
+3226 DTIQSNYMGMKIAF
-3240 NMGSMIKQLS
+3240 NFGSMIKQVS

-3295 GTVVGELSREMSLVK
+3295 GTVIGELSKEMSLTNKGMGFLDIVS
-3310 KWQDTFDFVGKMDNR
+3310 KMDNR
-3325 VVASLLYAAELHVE
+3325 VVSSLLYAAELHVE

-3366 QPNNMVTSKPQYLR
+3366 QPNNMVTSKPQYMR

-3451 ALSVLSSVI
+3451 ALSLLSSI
-3460 LYHHWDDLFDD
+3460 CLYHRWDDLFDD

-3499 DYLYDAVSSAIDIG
+3499 DYLYSAVSSAIDIG

-3546 LDCLGIPGTNFARF
+3546 LDCVGVPLTNAARLIT
-3560 GSSIYAYYNDVAKGS
+3560 SAMAYSKDLTN
-3575 GRIITDSK
+3575 GRIITDNK

-3628 ATSYIKNKIVTALSA
+3628 ATDYIKSKIVTALSA

-3664 YRQKVIDCG
+3664 YRQKVIDYG

-3772 NYLIEKGGKTKKEI
+3772 NYLIEKGGKKKQEI

>member
-84 TVRNNIVENQIKSIN
+84 TVRNNIVENQIESIN

-111 YKDTPKTYEGY
+111 YKDTPKTFEGY
-122 MNHAAYVGDDEKRWL
+122 MN
-137 EEQAAQYATVDDLK
+137 
-151 KKYNEN
+151 
-157 NAEMVYLS
+157 
-165 KAQDNLLN
+165 
-173 KMKEVDEGGIEY
+173 
-185 GKYANKYGKLQIQ
+185 
-198 RDEIA
+198 
-203 LEQKT
+203 
-208 LPYKISEQAR
+208 
-218 ITAINERNKYYSEKY
+218 
-233 KDTPKTYEGY
+233 
-243 MKHAQYVSSDERE
+243 HAQYVSSDERE

-267 PEDYKKEADKASAD
+267 AEDYKKEADKAKAD
-281 YNYLNSIKA
+281 YNYYKILGEKVKNDSVYYQYVSASKYAQQKQSDLQNSADKIKDRKDEADNRIKA
-290 DVQGNGGVASNKLE
+290 AESKGKEKYYEEKYKDTPKTYEGYMKHAPYVGEEERQWLE
-304 DLISESN
+304 SQADEFATSEDYKKEIEKAKAEHAYLYNIYKENESN
-311 RNYNKYKS
+311 GTTASKSDAKVEDSIISKLNEISKYESKL
-319 SARKKEYEEKTK
+319 RKKEYEEKTK

-371 GNKYTPEQEQRI
+371 GNKYTTEQEQRI

-429 GASAWSVLDNVVGS
+429 GASAWSVLDNAVGS

-464 WIDTNDTAAAR
+464 WINTYDTAAAR

-490 IGNKTAGKVASFLYQ
+490 IGNETAGKVASFLYQ

-524 VGTGLQMVLLSS
+524 VGTGLQMVLLST
-536 EAGTAAAKE
+536 EAGTAAAKDAYE
-545 SYDNTGSASKALS
+545 NTGKASNALM
-558 TGIWAGIAEAF
+558 TGVAAGIAEAF
-569 FEKFSIEKTKYF
+569 FEKFSIENLKAF
-581 ASVTPDSVKSIF
+581 EAVSPDSLKSVL
-593 KNAGKQMFTELTEE
+593 KNAGKQMFTEASEE

-629 LEYQGYIDEGYT
+629 HEYQGYIDEGYT
-641 KDEATAKCAGSFVK
+641 KEEATAKCAENFGK

-678 SYAKGKINSN
+678 SYAKGKINTN

-712 LLEQAKNSGS
+712 LLEQAKNSS
-722 EKAVSIAKSIEKKMS
+722 NEKAENIAKSIEKKMS

-772 NDGVT
+772 NDGVA

-783 NTVSKE
+783 NTISKE

-840 DDGMVYNADSLTF
+840 DDGRVYNADSLTF

-868 DTNGAGL
+868 DTNGAGT

-970 EKSAEEMVN
+970 EKSAEETVN

-1006 ENGKIDFRNGKI
+1006 ENGRIDFRNGKI

-1033 MHESMHSFRRESSK
+1033 MHESMHSFRRESPK

-1080 RLTTNED
+1080 RLTT
-1087 WNEDCIEEIV
+1087 NEDCIEEIV

-1173 DNIKAKSEEVITNG
+1173 DNIKAKSEEVITNE
-1187 QKNNTDKGVENVK
+1187 QKNNTDKGVESGDVK
-1200 YSINK
+1200 YSIKENVKNK
-1205 GFAKEYD
+1205 VSGEIYDKVVVLDTNIFKGIPPRNWGKTFRNFISKHLTGKKFLTFDENGKEEIIEFAKPNERVTKNGANNSHKVIDKLSRKSDRNSKLVIVHSDEVINISEKQNENAEHSHQWLDENGWEYR
-1212 NWDKKSTGFAFK
+1212 NAIVMDKYGKLYSVTLNIAKSKDGR
-1224 VGTTSTVLHKLGV
+1224 
-1237 NNKTIYWDATKIKKI
+1237 
-1252 KEKHPEM
+1252 
-1259 TDSIIKQVPNI
+1259 NI
-1270 LENPIIVMES
+1270 L
-1280 NTVSGRLVLF
+1280 
-1290 GDVYDSKNNP
+1290 YD
-1300 VLVALELNPT
+1300 
-1310 EKGGKSLNIIKIA
+1310 
-1323 SAYGKD
+1323 
-1329 VDLQGFI
+1329 I
-1336 NKSKILYVEPNKER
+1336 NKINEVGYGVVLSNAKGKRSSHINPNF
-1350 THNWLS
+1350 
-1356 VNRLKLPLPSTRF
+1356 V
-1369 GFFNNSISQ
+1369 NNSISQ
-1378 NSKNVNTKNDES
+1378 
-1390 SNDIKYS
+1390 
-1397 IGYTTD
+1397 
-1403 NNPVVVINDDI
+1403 
-1414 LKGVKKSDWVKTV
+1414 
-1427 KNTISDKFSNGI
+1427 
-1439 PIKGRFIKVNRITRN
+1439 
-1454 EYTNSKYSKN
+1454 
-1464 KKNYDTVIYKDKF
+1464 
-1477 KTANN
+1477 
-1482 LDEIIIAST
+1482 
-1491 NYVNEDLK
+1491 
-1499 HTRKDSFKEFARGDV
+1499 
-1514 LIRVGSNDYS
+1514 
-1524 AKVIVGF
+1524 
-1531 TKGNEMVLYDIINF
+1531 
-1545 VPEKLDIK
+1545 
-1553 KIDTQYRPTTENVE
+1553 
-1567 SDRTSVSITNSISE
+1567 SE
-1581 NRNNVNTKNDESS
+1581 NNVNTKNDESS

-1848 YSADENIMQNDFEKK
+1848 YLTDKDFTKYDNLETLDDKEIKVYNKRGWAYGLFNREDMKLLNEKFSELDKRLNGKTDNMLADGTRIVE
-1863 VDQIENNTYNSND
+1863 VNNKIVSIGGTYND
-1876 VVIMGK
+1876 
-1882 TPKILQDI
+1882 PE
-1890 GLNSLPVAMTKNH
+1890 
-1903 IYSVAVSEA
+1903 IYSVLLINAENETYAEYVKEEILGYVNEQRNYSRRKYEEIWETTPFVYGEENIRHYNA
-1912 RAKSEGRYK
+1912 YDYIYK
-1921 KNTNYHNLG
+1921 KGGDDTGLRATLPGDFSRYG
-1930 FNTVKKIYNK
+1930 YNK
-1940 ISDPLMI
+1940 
-1947 IAHPD
+1947 
-1952 FTNKA
+1952 
-1957 SRDSTHKVIVLVDL
+1957 
-1971 SVNNK
+1971 
-1976 QVIAPILV
+1976 
-1984 DYESIYS
+1984 E
-1991 KKRMDVNLVATYFNK
+1991 
-2006 NNINDLIKE
+2006 
-2015 AIALENNN
+2015 
-2023 QVGFYYLDKKRT
+2023 
-2035 QSIIK
+2035 
-2040 RTGYQLPRRLNN
+2040 
-2052 LSSNIIIRK
+2052 SNIRGTS
-2061 IDSNVNKKINKI
+2061 DAN
-2073 TQSQQFVRW
+2073 
-2082 FGDWQNKPK
+2082 
-2091 TASKVVDG
+2091 A
-2099 KGEPLVVYHQTEN
+2099 KGEVSAVQ
-2112 DFNVFDTNKKGA
+2112 
-2124 GEFDSEMPT
+2124 
-2133 GIFMKPTNS
+2133 
-2142 NIGLSGNKQM
+2142 
-2152 ALYANIR
+2152 
-2159 NPLTVNNRAE
+2159 
-2169 LVKFYEQNIDGYK
+2169 
-2182 EARDYI
+2182 
-2188 SSIDSEYKQKYEQAE
+2188 
-2203 AEEDAEY
+2203 
-2210 SKLWTA
+2210 
-2216 REQGKIT
+2216 
-2223 EDEYQKAIE
+2223 
-2232 SNALDELEEEW
+2232 LDE
-2243 HNKVNEASKEA
+2243 
-2254 KSLIDDYF
+2254 D
-2262 KTSKYDGVIVKN
+2262 T
-2274 DAGSFGR
+2274 
-2281 TTKTYIAFSNTQVK
+2281 
-2295 SATDNIGTF
+2295 
-2304 DGRNSDIRYAV
+2304 SDIKYAT

-2327 TPQGIDYEKAVEKN
+2327 TPQGIDFDKAVEKN

-2366 VKLAEKEYLRIAGSI
+2366 VKLDEKEYLRIAGSI

-2414 ANFTDLFEELVNDCK
+2414 ANFTDLFEEFVNDCK
-2429 GGILLSGEYDK
+2429 GGILLSGGFDK
-2440 TLMREEREFLLDML
+2440 TLMREEREFVLDML

-2568 ASEIINAKT
+2568 ASKIINAKT

-2591 KEFETSQK
+2591 KEIETSQK

-2623 KERNIKLWKRN
+2623 KERNTELWKRN

-2668 EKNKNVYRNKIIEAQ
+2668 EKNKNAYRNKIIEAQ

-2694 REEYNEGRN
+2694 REEYNENRE
-2703 KTEYLHKLG
+2703 KTLYLNKLG
-2712 RMCDRLTKRLDG
+2712 KMCDRLTKRLGG

-2746 FTVKDAKNATPGYF
+2746 FTVKNAKNATPGYF
-2760 GEWNRIKEVGESVAE
+2760 GEWNRIKEVGERVAE
-2775 LAKEYNKMKPEPTPS
+2775 LAKEYNNMKPEPTPS
-2790 TDLEKKEKEKPQNTF
+2790 TDLEKKEEEKPQNTF
-2805 IDLESISYKEPV
+2805 IDIESISYKEPV
-2817 NKQLENLAEML
+2817 NKQLKNLAEML

-2837 SHELSAIYDTMQRLD
+2837 SHELSAIYDTMKMLD

-2865 RKQNFKELANEAMQ
+2865 RKQNFMALANEAMQ
-2879 EVKNNKARVDYSK
+2879 EVKNNKSITDYSK
-2892 MKNVLAAPAKQLGKS
+2892 MRNVVAAPFKQLGKS
-2907 FVATHLDPVR
+2907 YITTHLDTVR

-2931 YKMFSDLH
+2931 YKLFSGLH
-2939 KGENHAIALQHKA
+2939 EGENKAITIQQKA

-2957 EVTIKYSDEV
+2957 EVTLKYEKEIKG
-2967 KKIQNEDVKEFDFR
+2967 IQNEDVKEFDFR

-2992 KGVLL
+2992 QGVLL

-3010 HLLGGTEETYA
+3010 HLLGGTDESYGNKA
-3021 NEAGHYTVLPN
+3021 KHFTVLPN
-3032 LELSNKKLKRTANE
+3032 FELDNMKLKRTAKEHPN
-3046 NSHKVRFNV
+3046 KVRFTASDLQNIESYV
-3055 ESLKRIEKYVQN
+3055 EK
-3067 DKVLTELA
+3067 DKVLMELA
-3075 TAISEVYN
+3075 SAISEVYN

-3103 TVKDYY
+3103 TVKNYY
-3109 PLKVDPN
+3109 PLQVYGD
-3116 AGKYEKNLKTEFH
+3116 AGKYEKVLETESY

-3138 TKQRQ
+3138 TKKRE
-3143 WSATPIVIDDALRN
+3143 WSSTPIVIDDALRKY
-3157 FVKQVKSVSEYCG
+3157 VKQVKEVSEYCG
-3170 LLIPIE
+3170 MVIPIE
-3176 NLKKVYNYSDGSAT
+3176 NFKKVYNYSDGTQT
-3190 LQSTIKER
+3190 LHSTIKDR

-3226 DTIQSNYMGMKIMF
+3226 DKIQSNFMGMKIAF
-3240 NMGSMIKQLS
+3240 NFGSMIKQVS

-3295 GTVVGELSREMSLVK
+3295 GTVIGELSKEMSLTSKGMGFLDIVS
-3310 KWQDTFDFVGKMDNR
+3310 KMDNR
-3325 VVASLLYAAELHVE
+3325 VVSSLLYAAELHVE

-3437 SCCSGAISANLLLG
+3437 SCCSGAFCSHLLNG
-3451 ALSVLSSVI
+3451 FLSTLAFLL
-3460 LYHHWDDLFDD
+3460 LYHHWDDVCDD
-3471 EGNISGQKI
+3471 EGNISAKNIGFSYI
-3480 ALNYLDEVLNGIFG
+3480 NEVLNGIFG

-3499 DYLYDAVSSAIDIG
+3499 DYLYDAVSSAIDKD
-3513 KTYYGLQAMSV
+3513 KTFYGLQVMSV

-3530 VKDLIS
+3530 IQNITSGRYWEFVKVFFDCVGVPVTNAARLITSAMAYSKDL
-3536 GKALDALKTL
+3536 
-3546 LDCLGIPGTNFARF
+3546 TN
-3560 GSSIYAYYNDVAKGS
+3560 
-3575 GRIITDSK
+3575 GRIITDNK

-3664 YRQKVIDCG
+3664 YRQKVIDYG

-3679 QKAIDRFIK
+3679 QKAIDRFI
-3688 SEAKLVSE
+3688 SAEAKLVSE

-3748 VMYRY
+3748 VMYSY

-3772 NYLIEKGGKTKKEI
+3772 NYLIEKGGKTKQEI

-3810 DRQRTREL
+3810 DSQRTREL

>member
-267 PEDYKKEADKASAD
+267 PEDYRKSAEKAQGELNYLTHLSHITGFKAEITGDKSAYNHKVQNRIEDADAKVKEYKDKAE
-281 YNYLNSIKA
+281 
-290 DVQGNGGVASNKLE
+290 Q
-304 DLISESN
+304 
-311 RNYNKYKS
+311 
-319 SARKKEYEEKTK
+319 KEYEEKTK

-359 DNDEAVRIDLKS
+359 DNDEVVRIDLKS

-412 SIENLQK
+412 SIENLHK

-429 GASAWSVLDNVVGS
+429 GASAWSVLDNAVGS

-459 TGEYQ
+459 TGEKQ
-464 WIDTNDTAAAR
+464 WINTYDTAAAR

-490 IGNKTAGKVASFLYQ
+490 IGNETAGKVSSFLYQ

-524 VGTGLQMVLLSS
+524 VGTGLQMVLLST
-536 EAGTAAAKE
+536 EAGTAAAKDAYE
-545 SYDNTGSASKALS
+545 NTGKASNALM
-558 TGIWAGIAEAF
+558 TGVAAGIAEAF
-569 FEKFSIEKTKYF
+569 FEKFSIENLKAF
-581 ASVTPDSVKSIF
+581 EAVSPDSLKSVL
-593 KNAGKQMFTELTEE
+593 KNAGKQMFTEASEE
-607 GLTTIANTMT
+607 GLTTIANTIT

-641 KDEATAKCAGSFVK
+641 KDEATAKCAENFGK

-701 VMSGENFDINL
+701 VMSDENFDINL

-777 ANEENI
+777 ANEGNI

-840 DDGMVYNADSLTF
+840 DDGRVYNADSLTF

-868 DTNGAGL
+868 DTNGAGT

-1006 ENGKIDFRNGKI
+1006 ENGRIDFRNGKI

-1047 DYRLIRNFVVDYLY
+1047 DYRIIRNFVVDYLY

-1116 VAKADEG
+1116 VAKADKG

-1187 QKNNTDKGVENVK
+1187 QKNNTGKGVESGDVK
-1200 YSINK
+1200 YSIKENVKNK
-1205 GFAKEYD
+1205 VSGEIYDKVVVLDTNIFKGIPPRNWGKTFRNFISKHLTGKKFLTFDENGKEEIIEFAKPNERVTK
-1212 NWDKKSTGFAFK
+1212 NGANNSHKVIDKLSRKSDRNSKLVIVHSDEVINISEKQHENAEHSHQWLDENGWEFRNAFVMDK
-1224 VGTTSTVLHKLGV
+1224 YGK
-1237 NNKTIYWDATKIKKI
+1237 IYSVTLNIAKSKDGR
-1252 KEKHPEM
+1252 
-1259 TDSIIKQVPNI
+1259 NI
-1270 LENPIIVMES
+1270 LYDINKINEV
-1280 NTVSGRLVLF
+1280 GY
-1290 GDVYDSKNNP
+1290 GDVLSNAKGKRSSHINP
-1300 VLVALELNPT
+1300 NFVT
-1310 EKGGKSLNIIKIA
+1310 
-1323 SAYGKD
+1323 
-1329 VDLQGFI
+1329 
-1336 NKSKILYVEPNKER
+1336 
-1350 THNWLS
+1350 
-1356 VNRLKLPLPSTRF
+1356 
-1369 GFFNNSISQ
+1369 NSISQ
-1378 NSKNVNTKNDES
+1378 
-1390 SNDIKYS
+1390 
-1397 IGYTTD
+1397 
-1403 NNPVVVINDDI
+1403 
-1414 LKGVKKSDWVKTV
+1414 
-1427 KNTISDKFSNGI
+1427 
-1439 PIKGRFIKVNRITRN
+1439 
-1454 EYTNSKYSKN
+1454 
-1464 KKNYDTVIYKDKF
+1464 
-1477 KTANN
+1477 
-1482 LDEIIIAST
+1482 
-1491 NYVNEDLK
+1491 
-1499 HTRKDSFKEFARGDV
+1499 
-1514 LIRVGSNDYS
+1514 
-1524 AKVIVGF
+1524 
-1531 TKGNEMVLYDIINF
+1531 
-1545 VPEKLDIK
+1545 
-1553 KIDTQYRPTTENVE
+1553 
-1567 SDRTSVSITNSISE
+1567 SE
-1581 NRNNVNTKNDESS
+1581 NNVNTKNDESS

-1646 EIDNSE
+1646 EIDDSE
-1652 LEFKTDIEKN
+1652 LEFKTDNEKN
-1662 RAAAIELAK
+1662 SAAAIELAK

-1682 IVNDTATKAEENEYY
+1682 IVNNTATKAEENEYY

-1848 YSADENIMQNDFEKK
+1848 YLIDDTKSSAEKYSEDDFENKVVYPNMDERQRAQILRNERIQLSSYDSKNALSPDDVASLENSVKRNAFKILRELGTKFKVYKNYTNENIELDFDYSKSGLKESIDKQGNITTNYTDFAKMLTVFDDVIRNAVPIEVHTDKYVGTKRENPDLKYDYVLLSAFTDDNYIVPVELHIKEYKESYRINNKLYVSITLGKIKNEDNIITGSLLKNNNEVANSVPLSSEVSIPQLVSKVNEKLGNFYK
-1863 VDQIENNTYNSND
+1863 Y
-1876 VVIMGK
+1876 
-1882 TPKILQDI
+1882 
-1890 GLNSLPVAMTKNH
+1890 LPDELL
-1903 IYSVAVSEA
+1903 SETQL
-1912 RAKSEGRYK
+1912 KYK
-1921 KNTNYHNLG
+1921 KIAAEKDRQRLSTMR
-1930 FNTVKKIYNK
+1930 NK
-1940 ISDPLMI
+1940 TI
-1947 IAHPD
+1947 
-1952 FTNKA
+1952 
-1957 SRDSTHKVIVLVDL
+1957 
-1971 SVNNK
+1971 
-1976 QVIAPILV
+1976 
-1984 DYESIYS
+1984 
-1991 KKRMDVNLVATYFNK
+1991 
-2006 NNINDLIKE
+2006 
-2015 AIALENNN
+2015 
-2023 QVGFYYLDKKRT
+2023 
-2035 QSIIK
+2035 
-2040 RTGYQLPRRLNN
+2040 
-2052 LSSNIIIRK
+2052 
-2061 IDSNVNKKINKI
+2061 
-2073 TQSQQFVRW
+2073 
-2082 FGDWQNKPK
+2082 
-2091 TASKVVDG
+2091 
-2099 KGEPLVVYHQTEN
+2099 QTEN
-2112 DFNVFDTNKKGA
+2112 K
-2124 GEFDSEMPT
+2124 
-2133 GIFMKPTNS
+2133 
-2142 NIGLSGNKQM
+2142 
-2152 ALYANIR
+2152 
-2159 NPLTVNNRAE
+2159 
-2169 LVKFYEQNIDGYK
+2169 
-2182 EARDYI
+2182 
-2188 SSIDSEYKQKYEQAE
+2188 
-2203 AEEDAEY
+2203 
-2210 SKLWTA
+2210 
-2216 REQGKIT
+2216 
-2223 EDEYQKAIE
+2223 
-2232 SNALDELEEEW
+2232 
-2243 HNKVNEASKEA
+2243 
-2254 KSLIDDYF
+2254 
-2262 KTSKYDGVIVKN
+2262 
-2274 DAGSFGR
+2274 
-2281 TTKTYIAFSNTQVK
+2281 
-2295 SATDNIGTF
+2295 
-2304 DGRNSDIRYAV
+2304 SDIKYAT

-2366 VKLAEKEYLRIAGSI
+2366 VKLDEKEYLRIAGSI

-2429 GGILLSGEYDK
+2429 GGILLSGEYDT
-2440 TLMREEREFLLDML
+2440 TLMKDEREFVLD
-2454 QGKVL
+2454 
-2459 LIKPRDVQQIEE
+2459 LIHDKTLFIRPRDIQQIEE

-2568 ASEIINAKT
+2568 ASKIINAKT
-2577 EKLKADTKADKKLI
+2577 KKLKADTKADKKLI

-2634 AKLSQEKKEE
+2634 AKLSKQM
-2644 HRKRVEHSR
+2644 
-2653 ELFSRLNKEKSKVRV
+2653 KSLSIYKLYEDQKHKNTVLR
-2668 EKNKNVYRNKIIEAQ
+2668 EKNADSNKIIEAQ

-2703 KTEYLHKLG
+2703 KTLYIQKLG

-2746 FTVKDAKNATPGYF
+2746 FTVKNAKNATPGYF
-2760 GEWNRIKEVGESVAE
+2760 GEWNRLKEVGERVAE
-2775 LAKEYNKMKPEPTPS
+2775 LESAYRELNKDKSANE
-2790 TDLEKKEKEKPQNTF
+2790 EKSKSSF
-2805 IDLESISYKEPV
+2805 IDIESIHYKV
-2817 NKQLENLAEML
+2817 GVMKQLENLKAL
-2828 EGQNIYTLT
+2828 VKGHNIYTLT
-2837 SHELSAIYDTMQRLD
+2837 SNELVAIYDTMQMLD

-2865 RKQNFKELANEAMQ
+2865 RKQNFMELANEAMQ

-2925 HDDSII
+2925 NDDSII
-2931 YKMFSDLH
+2931 YKLFSGLH
-2939 KGENHAIALQHKA
+2939 EGENKAITIQQKA

-2957 EVTIKYSDEV
+2957 EVTLRYKKEIKG
-2967 KKIQNEDVKEFDFR
+2967 IQNEDVKEFDFR
-2981 DVETGRRVPIT
+2981 DAVTGKRVPIT

-3021 NEAGHYTVLPN
+3021 NKAGHYTVLPN
-3032 LELSNKKLKRTANE
+3032 LELSNKNLKRTATE

-3067 DKVLTELA
+3067 DKVLMELA

-3109 PLKVDPN
+3109 PLQVYRD
-3116 AGKYEKNLKTEFH
+3116 AGKYEKNLETEFH

-3176 NLKKVYNYSDGSAT
+3176 NFKKVYNYSDGSAT
-3190 LQSTIKER
+3190 LHSTIKER
-3198 YGVTAEHYIDKLIG
+3198 YGVSAEHYIDKLIG
-3212 DLQQRADTIDNTFL
+3212 DLQNRADTTDRTIL
-3226 DTIQSNYMGMKIMF
+3226 DKIQSNFMGMKIAF
-3240 NMGSMIKQLS
+3240 NFGSMIKQVS

-3264 SLAAL
+3264 SLAAM

-3295 GTVVGELSREMSLVK
+3295 GTVIGELSKEMSLTNKGMGFLDIVS
-3310 KWQDTFDFVGKMDNR
+3310 KMDNR
-3325 VVASLLYAAELHVE
+3325 VVTSLLYAAELHVE

-3357 QFEKCIDET
+3357 QFEKCIDES
-3366 QPNNMVTSKPQYLR
+3366 QPNNMITSKPQYLR
-3380 NKNLRR
+3380 NKALRL

-3402 IFDSFFE
+3402 MLDSFLE
-3409 MKARMADD
+3409 MKARMNDY
-3417 KINST
+3417 KNNST
-3422 AESKA
+3422 VE
-3427 AKKAAVLKFV
+3427 AKKARKEAILKFV
-3437 SCCSGAISANLLLG
+3437 SCCAGAFCSNLLLG
-3451 ALSVLSSVI
+3451 ALSLLSSI
-3460 LYHHWDDLFDD
+3460 CLYHRWDDLFDD
-3471 EGNISGQKI
+3471 EGNISAKNIGFSYI
-3480 ALNYLDEVLNGIFG
+3480 NEVLNGIFG

-3499 DYLYDAVSSAIDIG
+3499 DYLYDAVSSAIDKD
-3513 KTYYGLQAMSV
+3513 KTFYGLQVMSV

-3530 VKDLIS
+3530 IQNITSGKYWEFLKVFGDCVGVPLTNISRLITSAMAYSKDL
-3536 GKALDALKTL
+3536 
-3546 LDCLGIPGTNFARF
+3546 TN
-3560 GSSIYAYYNDVAKGS
+3560 
-3575 GRIITDSK
+3575 GRIITDNK